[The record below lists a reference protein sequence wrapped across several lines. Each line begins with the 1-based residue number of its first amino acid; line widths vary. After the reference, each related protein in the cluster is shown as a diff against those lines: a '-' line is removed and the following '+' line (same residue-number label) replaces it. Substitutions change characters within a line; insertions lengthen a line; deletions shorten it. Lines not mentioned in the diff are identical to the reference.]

1 MFEVTTI
8 SLFSVNFFLVLG
20 IRLQTGRCCL
30 CIWNKSLL
38 HLSCFCSWE
47 LQLTKRLP
55 CQWSVC
61 ANPLY
66 IYWKLLT
73 GGGTF
78 EYCKSIGPTTK
89 KEGTN
94 FENSLGGTKRGGTQF
109 LNLGKNLGKNY
120 GFLNCLTLSYKNY
133 FQCKMTVFTFFKVNK
148 MPYVGGNLLLFG

>member
-8 SLFSVNFFLVLG
+8 SLFSVNYFLMLG

-61 ANPLY
+61 ANQLY

-73 GGGTF
+73 GGETF
-78 EYCKSIGPTTK
+78 EYCKSIGATTK
-89 KEGTN
+89 KEGKN
-94 FENSLGGTKRGGTQF
+94 FENSVGGTKGGGTQF
-109 LNLGKNLGKNY
+109 LNLVREKPWKKLWI
-120 GFLNCLTLSYKNY
+120 FELSY
-133 FQCKMTVFTFFKVNK
+133 TVI
-148 MPYVGGNLLLFG
+148 